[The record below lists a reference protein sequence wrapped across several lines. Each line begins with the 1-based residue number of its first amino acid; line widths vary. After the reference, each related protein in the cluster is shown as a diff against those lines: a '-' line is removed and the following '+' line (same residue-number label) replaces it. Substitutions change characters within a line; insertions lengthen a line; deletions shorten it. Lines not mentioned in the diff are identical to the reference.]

1 MFYCH
6 LADRLQKSISEVMDF
21 SVVELVTWSAYFELK
36 GEKNG
41 N

>member
-1 MFYCH
+1 
-6 LADRLQKSISEVMDF
+6 LADHLQKSISEVMDF
-21 SVVELVTWSAYFELK
+21 TTIELKTWAAYFELK